1 MYDVIT
7 VGSNTID
14 VFAYTERTRSI
25 LIKGIGDETTYI
37 SYPAGSKLLIDELDF
52 YIGGGGTNTAAG
64 LKKMGLSVGYIGRL
78 GNDDNGQK
86 ILEYLE
92 DESIDFL
99 GCKSDDPDEKNG
111 YSIVLDSIEK
121 QRTILAYKGANNLL
135 RLDDIDLKSCDTKWF
150 YLCSMVGDSFDVL
163 KGLASYSIKNS
174 IKYLFNPSNYLAEK
188 GPEYLSEVLRHAYI
202 LVCNYEEA
210 KLLAQG
216 SDIKGIL
223 KKIKSYGPKIVVITG
238 GSKPVYCIDIDD
250 IIYQVNP
257 LDVRIA
263 EVTGAGDSFG
273 SAFLASYI
281 KETDTSIALKV
292 AIANAS
298 SVLQYKGAKRKLLD
312 YSEAKRII
320 SEKSISVNTVS

>member
-52 YIGGGGTNTAAG
+52 YIGGGGTNTAAS
-64 LKKMGLSVGYIGRL
+64 LKKMGLDVGYIGRL

-86 ILEYLE
+86 ILEYLPK
-92 DESIDFL
+92 ESIDFL
-99 GCKSDDPDEKNG
+99 GCKSNDPEEKTG

-135 RLDDIDLKSCDTKWF
+135 RFDDIDLRSCETSWF
-150 YLCSMVGDSFDVL
+150 YLCSMVGESFDVL
-163 KGLASYSIKNS
+163 EGLASYSAKRS
-174 IKYLFNPSNYLAEK
+174 IDYLFNPSNYLAEK
-188 GPEYLSEVLRHAYI
+188 GPEFLSRILKNSHI

-210 KLLAQG
+210 KLLTQET
-216 SDIKGIL
+216 DIKDIL
-223 KKIKSYGPKIVVITG
+223 RKIKSFGPKISVVTG
-238 GSKPVYCIDIDD
+238 GSKPVYCIGNDD
-250 IIYQVNP
+250 TIYQVNP

-281 KETDTSIALKV
+281 KESDISVALKV

-312 YSEAKRII
+312 YHEAKRII
-320 SEKSISVNTVS
+320 SEKSITVNTIS